1 MRVTKSYP
9 SASHMLKH
17 TPNTLAH
24 PDNGRVPST
33 SPPDFAV
40 AFAAIMTAVEN
51 TAREV
56 ATAQWSQLQFEN
68 ASSTSDEPLTVEKTA
83 LLLDVVPQT
92 VLEWRKRGFLVG
104 YKIGHRVYFKRSEVL
119 AALKVQSMPDGR
131 RKYARRQYEKK
142 AR

>member
-1 MRVTKSYP
+1 
-9 SASHMLKH
+9 MLKQ
-17 TPNTLAH
+17 TPNTLAL
-24 PDNGRVPST
+24 PDNGLVPST
-33 SPPDFAV
+33 SPPDFAA
-40 AFAAIMTAVEN
+40 AFAAIKAAVEH

-68 ASSTSDEPLTVEKTA
+68 TSATSLAYDEPLTVEKTA

-92 VLEWRKRGFLVG
+92 VLEWRKRGFLIG
-104 YKIGHRVYFKRSEVL
+104 YKIGHRVYFKRLEVL
-119 AALKVQSMPDGR
+119 QALKVQSMPDGR